1 MKFPSIISSKL
12 PNAGTTI
19 FSVMSGLAKEHGAI
33 NLSQGFPDFP
43 CSPKLIEKVNEYM
56 KLGHNQYAPMQGII
70 ELRETI
76 ALKTQELYG
85 PNYDPVTEITITPG
99 GTLAIYAAITAVVKD
114 GDEVI
119 VIEPAYDSYI
129 PAIEL
134 NGGKAVRI
142 EMRYPEYKVDWEEVK
157 KLINF
162 KTRMIILN
170 TPHNPTGGVLSKE
183 GIQALQKLVENT
195 DIIILSDEVYEHIIF
210 DGEKHESMARY
221 PKLAERSFIISSFG
235 KTYHTTG
242 WKMGYVLAPSNLTE
256 QFRRVYQFM
265 VFSAN
270 TPVQYAL
277 NDMLKDRNSYLE
289 LSAFYQEKRDFF
301 QKMIRG
307 SRFEVLNCHGSY
319 FQLLGYKN
327 ISEENDLEFAK
338 KLVTHHKLAGIP
350 VSVFYRM
357 KKDDKVLRF
366 CFAKEKETLERAA
379 EIICS
384 L

>member
-1 MKFPSIISSKL
+1 M
-12 PNAGTTI
+12 T
-19 FSVMSGLAKEHGAI
+19 GLAKEHGAI

-43 CSPKLIEKVNEYM
+43 CSPKLIEKVNKYM
-56 KLGHNQYAPMQGII
+56 KLGHNQYAPMQGIL

-85 PNYDPVTEITITPG
+85 PNYDPISEITITPG

-129 PAIEL
+129 P
-134 NGGKAVRI
+134 VRV
-142 EMRYPEYKVDWEEVK
+142 EMRHPEYKVDWEEVK

-162 KTRMIILN
+162 KTRMIIIN
-170 TPHNPTGGVLSKE
+170 TPHNPTGAVLSKE
-183 GIQALQKLVENT
+183 GVQALQKLVANT

-210 DGEKHESMARY
+210 DNEKHESMARY
-221 PKLAERSFIISSFG
+221 PKLAERSFIINSFG

-242 WKMGYVLAPSNLTE
+242 WKMGYVLAPANLTE

-270 TPVQYAL
+270 TPIQYAL
-277 NDMLKDRNSYLE
+277 NDILKDRNSYLE
-289 LSAFYQEKRDFF
+289 LSAFYQEKRDYF

-338 KLVTHHKLAGIP
+338 KMVIEHKLAAVP

-379 EIICS
+379 EIICK